1 MSDRLSIQCCPS
13 KGGQLGLPE
22 NMTKVLLP
30 CLPLSPFSFLSSVV
44 LCQPEASAGLSPSVG
59 PADGCSV
66 GSPLWM
72 MGTDF
77 QQLVVL
83 SLLWLPPLQV
93 NSFPT
98 SESLKFSASQPLPPH
113 NPLLDGHFPVLPRK
127 KGIALGGRGEG
138 VGTSRPF
145 IIARGRGEWDTGQSV
160 PSSHCPLELRK
171 TYSAPPKPVAIQ
183 PCVPAS
189 LLRYGL
195 LASEHVLRTGSLTT
209 AVPQ

>member
-1 MSDRLSIQCCPS
+1 MLCGISTVDDGHRLSAA
-13 KGGQLGLPE
+13 GGALPA
-22 NMTKVLLP
+22 LAA
-30 CLPLSPFSFLSSVV
+30 SSTG
-44 LCQPEASAGLSPSVG
+44 E
-59 PADGCSV
+59 
-66 GSPLWM
+66 
-72 MGTDF
+72 
-77 QQLVVL
+77 LVSHLRVI
-83 SLLWLPPLQV
+83 
-93 NSFPT
+93 
-98 SESLKFSASQPLPPH
+98 KFSASQPLPPH

-195 LASEHVLRTGSLTT
+195 LASEHVLQTGRLTT
-209 AVPQ
+209 AIPQ